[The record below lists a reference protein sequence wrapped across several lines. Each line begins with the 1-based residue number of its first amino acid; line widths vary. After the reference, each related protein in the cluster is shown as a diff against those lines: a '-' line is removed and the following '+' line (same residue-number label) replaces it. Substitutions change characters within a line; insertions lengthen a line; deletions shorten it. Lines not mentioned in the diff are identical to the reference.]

1 MKNLLT
7 VILACAVMTLMSSCF
22 KQTLKNT
29 NTPPPEDSVS
39 TSLLTSQTWVY
50 YEYFD
55 HFDSLNASLVWKRY
69 PLVDSLNLAQNQVK
83 FNSGG
88 SYSEITQTG
97 ATLTGTWSYSNG
109 GAGVTVV
116 NSEGTFASTIQLL
129 TSQRYEWLGS
139 NGTYGVMVPINQAI
153 DTTGGRMALITAH
166 TWVYQEYF
174 YNFNQSVPSLVWKGN
189 LTGAQFNLGLAWVKF
204 NTDSTYS
211 EADQNGTLYN
221 GTWSFTNNQTGTVV
235 YNSLGTFTSNIE
247 LLDTARFEWYDGVNH
262 YGEMVPQ

>member
-1 MKNLLT
+1 
-7 VILACAVMTLMSSCF
+7 MTLMSSCF

-83 FNSGG
+83 FNSDG